1 MLSKLSEDDAP
12 AVRRSVAKSLSPI
25 LRRSSS
31 GSYKELV
38 ELYSRL
44 SKDDQD
50 SIRIQIIP
58 ASTVFVELLPWDMKV
73 GVHRPNILT
82 PDLLFSLF
90 FVSGESRCPHP
101 CCVGQ

>member
-38 ELYSRL
+38 ELYNRL

-73 GVHRPNILT
+73 GIRHAKTKLTFLILICI
-82 PDLLFSLF
+82 
-90 FVSGESRCPHP
+90 R
-101 CCVGQ
+101 